1 MKTYYYKT
9 LRRAAL
15 WLDLDFY
22 SIRTGRALH
31 RRKGWVNFK
40 LSDEAYNGAIERI
53 SVYFGAPHNKVRL
66 SKPIALYERIAF
78 NKYGH
83 LHYNAGQDYK
93 AEVRRIKKHML
104 NI

>member
-22 SIRTGRALH
+22 SVRTGRALH

-40 LSDEAYNGAIERI
+40 LSDEAYNEAIERI
-53 SVYFGAPHNKVRL
+53 SVYFGASHNKVRL
-66 SKPIALYERIAF
+66 SRPIALYERIAF

-83 LHYNAGQDYK
+83 LHYTAAK
-93 AEVRRIKKHML
+93 IIKPKSGVL
-104 NI
+104 RNTC